1 MAKKPVKEREIVS
14 APEPKRRSLLWLWI
28 SLAALSFLLLLAVL
42 HLAGALRAPEE
53 ALYKATKNVPVV
65 NFFTG
70 ALHRED
76 YEQALTPEQ
85 MIDVKDLRNNLIRL
99 EGQVSSMKKAV
110 AELSV
115 VSADVSSIT
124 TALDNI
130 NKELKTLKQEGGYVT
145 AETTAGAAGTPGAP
159 APAPAAMT
167 QLGAPSGAVVPPM
180 AATGENYR
188 LVSKIFEKLPAD
200 TAVDILNN
208 LSDEEKVKILTQM
221 KEKTVADILAAFDPI
236 KSAELMRMIAKSRG
250 T

>member
-14 APEPKRRSLLWLWI
+14 ASEPKRKSFLWLWI
-28 SLAALSFLLLLAVL
+28 SLSALSFLLLLAVL

-53 ALYKATKNVPVV
+53 AIYSATKNVPVV
-65 NFFTG
+65 GFFTRP
-70 ALHRED
+70 LHKED
-76 YEQALTPEQ
+76 WKQALTPEQ
-85 MIDVKDLRNNLIRL
+85 MIDVKDLRNDLIRL
-99 EGQVSSMKKAV
+99 NGQVGSMKKAV

-115 VSADVSSIT
+115 LSADISSIT

-159 APAPAAMT
+159 APAAMT
-167 QLGAPSGAVVPPM
+167 QLGAPSGATVPPM

>member
-14 APEPKRRSLLWLWI
+14 APEPKRRGLLWLWI
-28 SLAALSFLLLLAVL
+28 SLSVFSFLLLVAVL

-53 ALYKATKNVPVV
+53 AIYSATKNVPVV
-65 NFFTG
+65 GFFTRP
-70 ALHRED
+70 LHKED
-76 YEQALTPEQ
+76 WKQALTPEQ

-145 AETTAGAAGTPGAP
+145 AETTGAAGTPG

-167 QLGAPSGAVVPPM
+167 QLGAPSGATVPPM

-221 KEKTVADILAAFDPI
+221 KEKTVADILSAFDPI
-236 KSAELMRMIAKSRG
+236 KSAELTRMIAKSRG